1 MSNRLSTR
9 DLAEIATSVA
19 LSYVLNLI
27 IVYNLP
33 QGGSITMGSM
43 VPILILA
50 LRKGPYIG
58 AFAGT
63 VFGILQL
70 VMGGYWFSFAQVIL
84 DYPVAFA
91 VLGIAGFFKKQPM
104 IGVIVSIGLRFVA
117 HFSSGVIFF
126 GQWAPPE
133 LGPYV
138 YSAIYNGSYL
148 VPELIISGFMV
159 YLLIKRGVLEIMI

>member
-1 MSNRLSTR
+1 
-9 DLAEIATSVA
+9 
-19 LSYVLNLI
+19 
-27 IVYNLP
+27 
-33 QGGSITMGSM
+33 
-43 VPILILA
+43 
-50 LRKGPYIG
+50 
-58 AFAGT
+58 
-63 VFGILQL
+63 
-70 VMGGYWFSFAQVIL
+70 MGGYWFSFAQVIL